1 MLLGL
6 DVLIKKHPEKLENL
20 NFALLANSASIN
32 KNHHYAWDVL
42 LDRYPKTFKS
52 IFSPQ
57 HGLWQEQQANMI
69 ESGHAELHGLPVYSL
84 YSETRKPTPEMLDGI
99 DAVVVDLQDVGT
111 RVYTFIWTLFYCL
124 ESAAEKEFKV
134 IILDRPNPIGGVEF
148 EGPILNKKYT
158 SFVGLHDIPMRHGLT
173 MGEIAKLFVSEMNLD
188 VDLEIIPMEN
198 WDRSMFWDKTGLN
211 WLATS
216 PNIPTWQSCI
226 PYPGAVIL
234 EGTNLSEGRGTTI
247 PFEVIGAPFIDPY
260 KLVDAVKHHNLDGVD
275 FLPTKFIPTFDKWV
289 NQTCGG
295 IRIIATNI
303 NIFES
308 YRAVLTIMA
317 EIKNLYG
324 NKFEW
329 LGPPYEYETV
339 KMPIDILT
347 GDTKVRATFQKET
360 ITKEDIDNM
369 VNFDKSVWSKRIK
382 NHLIY

>member
-1 MLLGL
+1 MLLGS
-6 DVLIKKHPEKLENL
+6 DVLIKKHPEKLEGV
-20 NFALLANSASIN
+20 NFALLANSASVN
-32 KNHHYAWDVL
+32 KNHSYIWDVL
-42 LDRYPKTFKS
+42 LDRYPKTFKR

-69 ESGHAELHGLPVYSL
+69 ESCHAQLHGLPVYSL
-84 YSETRKPTPEMLDGI
+84 YSETRKPSPEMLDGI

-124 ESAAEKEFKV
+124 ESAAEKGFKV
-134 IILDRPNPIGGVEF
+134 IILDRPNPIGGTHF

-173 MGEIAKLFVSEMNLD
+173 IGEIAKLFMAELNLD
-188 VDLEIIPMEN
+188 VDLEIIPMQGWN
-198 WDRSMFWDKTGLN
+198 RSMCWDKTGLN

-216 PNIPTWQSCI
+216 PNIPTWQSCV

-234 EGTNLSEGRGTTI
+234 EGTNLSEGRGTTV
-247 PFEVIGAPFIDPY
+247 PFEVIGAPFVDPY
-260 KLVDAVKHHNLDGVD
+260 KLVDAVKQHNLAGVD
-275 FLPTKFIPTFDKWV
+275 FLPTQFIPTFDKWV

-295 IRIIATNI
+295 VRIIPTDLDK
-303 NIFES
+303 FES
-308 YRAVLTIMA
+308 YRTVLTIMA
-317 EIKNLYG
+317 EIKNLWPD
-324 NKFEW
+324 KFEW

-347 GDTKVRATFQKET
+347 GDTKVRAAFQKDT
-360 ITKEDIDNM
+360 ITKQNIDNLA
-369 VNFDKSVWSKRIK
+369 NFDKSIWIKRIK